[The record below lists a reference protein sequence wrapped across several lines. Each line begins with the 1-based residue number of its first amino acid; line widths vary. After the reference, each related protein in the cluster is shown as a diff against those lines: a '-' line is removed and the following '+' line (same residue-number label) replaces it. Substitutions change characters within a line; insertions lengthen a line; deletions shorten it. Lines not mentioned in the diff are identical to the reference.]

1 MSVNSYIV
9 LLQGEK
15 GGDGDEGEKGLP
27 GDPVSRHFRFF
38 FFSIRFKGLPGCGCV
53 PLSLC

>member
-1 MSVNSYIV
+1 MQSVHCNLQLISVSVNSYIV

-38 FFSIRFKGLPGCGCV
+38 FFS
-53 PLSLC
+53 